1 MTRRGRDMV
10 MTALLLLVLCLP
22 TIAQTSSHSLPRLTL
37 DEAIRT
43 ALREHPDVRQA
54 RAALEA
60 ARARTAQAR
69 ADYFPHIDVSG
80 FGKQGLSG
88 ASGALGLSGL
98 VTSPLFRDLGASAA
112 LFQNIYDFGRTAHQ
126 VKASRWAAI
135 SLEHALEA
143 QRAWVTLNVERAYYR
158 ALQAQRLVEVG
169 RKVLQER
176 RLTAR
181 QAAAFHRAE
190 LTSKVDVTLAEANVA
205 QAELDLMRAEE
216 QLATAFAELN
226 HAMGIIGQP
235 TYQLEEP
242 EIVIEPL
249 PDLAALLDEAE
260 RRRPDLLALKAQIRV
275 DEQIVAR
282 ARSERRPRFVGLW
295 SGGWVRFSTYS
306 IGRLMLGA
314 LGVYVP
320 MFTGGQVKNR
330 IKEAQAR
337 LEQTRA
343 AYEKLAQ
350 DVRLQV
356 QRAYR
361 ALMTARKSISVNERL
376 VERAREARRLA
387 QLRYR
392 AQLSSF
398 VELLSAEAE
407 AARAEAAY
415 AESRYAYKIA
425 QALLRYAAGRA
436 PRR

>member
-1 MTRRGRDMV
+1 MTKRERERV
-10 MTALLLLVLCLP
+10 MIMLLVWVLCLP
-22 TIAQTSSHSLPRLTL
+22 AKAQTSSNPPPRLTL

-43 ALREHPDVRQA
+43 ALREHPDVKRA
-54 RAALEA
+54 RAALET

-69 ADYFPHIDVSG
+69 ADYFPHISASG

-98 VTSPLFRDLGASAA
+98 VTSPLFRDLGASAT

-126 VKASRWAAI
+126 VRATRWAAI
-135 SLEHALEA
+135 SLERALEA

-158 ALQAQRLVEVG
+158 ALQAQRLVGVS

-181 QAAAFHRAE
+181 RAAAFHRAE

-205 QAELDLMRAEE
+205 RAELDLMRAEE

-226 HAMGIIGQP
+226 HAMGIIGEP
-235 TYQLEEP
+235 AYQLEEP
-242 EIVIEPL
+242 KIVIEPL
-249 PDLAALLDEAE
+249 PDLAALLDEAA
-260 RRRPDLLALKAQIRV
+260 RRRPDLLALDAQIRA

-282 ARSERRPRFVGLW
+282 TRSERRPRFVGLW

-314 LGVYVP
+314 LGLYVP
-320 MFTGGQVKNR
+320 LFTGGQVKNR

-350 DVRLQV
+350 DMRLQV

-361 ALMTARKSISVNERL
+361 ALMTARESIGVNQRL

-415 AESRYAYKIA
+415 AESGYAYKIA
-425 QALLRYAAGRA
+425 QAVLRYASGESVHR
-436 PRR
+436 